1 MLWSMYLFI
10 LTARAVTSE
19 YLDISNFYLA
29 LCSPLFVISP
39 CPVRALCST
48 PLALWHNCLFRPCWV
63 GCPVLKGI
71 LFCSCSQVSVSLRD
85 FKGFIWVEDMWV
97 CVWRGPCE
105 YISWSDQLPPNIK
118 ATQAQREA
126 GLQVIYKN
134 IFQYMCTQ
142 IAKVLNTNAGIAGCW
157 CYSQEVII

>member
-1 MLWSMYLFI
+1 MKHVPFHSYSKGSHFRVLRHLKLLLGFVQPSLCHLSLSSACSLLHPSCSLTQLFI
-10 LTARAVTSE
+10 QAMLGGV
-19 YLDISNFYLA
+19 
-29 LCSPLFVISP
+29 
-39 CPVRALCST
+39 
-48 PLALWHNCLFRPCWV
+48 
-63 GCPVLKGI
+63 
-71 LFCSCSQVSVSLRD
+71 SCSQGHPVLQLLPSVCFSSRFQGIYL
-85 FKGFIWVEDMWV
+85 GWGYVGV